1 MPFKKGVRGDLCIYC
16 FYSTELKKKKSIESK
31 QVKNTVIKTNRKE
44 DGFTKRKSWLH
55 QVQILLGQHSGLL

>member
-44 DGFTKRKSWLH
+44 DGFTKR
-55 QVQILLGQHSGLL
+55 